1 MNYNDYYR
9 DAYLQRLVLVY
20 DLGGGKK
27 KIENKKMK
35 AIIKKI
41 LKISRIISEKFKEN
55 FEQKFLAPS

>member
-20 DLGGGKK
+20 DLGARKK
-27 KIENKKMK
+27 FENKKMK

-41 LKISRIISEKFKEN
+41 SEISRVTSEKFKKN
-55 FEQKFLAPS
+55 FEQTFLAPS

>member
-20 DLGGGKK
+20 DLGARKK
-27 KIENKKMK
+27 FENKKMN